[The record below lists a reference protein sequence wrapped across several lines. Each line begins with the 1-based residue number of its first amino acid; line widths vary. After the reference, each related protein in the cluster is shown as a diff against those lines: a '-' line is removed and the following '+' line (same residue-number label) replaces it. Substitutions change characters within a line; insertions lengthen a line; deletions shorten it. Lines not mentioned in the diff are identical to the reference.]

1 MPAPARPRPSPV
13 LVGTAGWATPRQHA
27 ALFGAGAS
35 GLARYATRFDAVE
48 INTSFY
54 RPHQRKTYAHWAASV
69 PARFRFA
76 VKLPKAITHDAGLR
90 GAGAALDRFA
100 GEVDG
105 LDDKLAVVLVQLPPS
120 RAFEPRVAA
129 TFFAMLRRRFDCGL
143 ACEPRHAS
151 WFGATADALWEKHA
165 IARVA
170 ADPARLPEA
179 ARAAGAGPWRYWRWH
194 GSPVIYRSG
203 YDDAALRALAASVRA
218 QTPRGARAFVVFD
231 NTTLGHAAGDAA
243 RFDALAA
250 EPRRPTKMNMKTK
263 KTRTTTRTR

>member
-1 MPAPARPRPSPV
+1 MTEARAARRDARV
-13 LVGTAGWATPRQHA
+13 LVGCAGWATPRQHA
-27 ALFGAGAS
+27 ALFADAPS

-48 INTSFY
+48 INSSFY

-76 VKLPKAITHDAGLR
+76 VKLPRQITHEGGLR
-90 GAGAALDRFA
+90 GSGPALDRFA
-100 GEVDG
+100 AEVEG
-105 LDDKLAVVLVQLPPS
+105 LGDKLALVLVQLPPS
-120 RAFEPRVAA
+120 RVFEPRVAS
-129 TFFAMLRRRFDCGL
+129 TFFAMLRRRFDGGL

-151 WFGATADALWEKHA
+151 WFGEAADALWDRHD

-179 ARAAGAGPWRYWRWH
+179 AIAGGAGPWRYWRWH

-203 YDDAALRALAASVRA
+203 YDDAALRALHDAVRA

-243 RFDALAA
+243 RFAQ
-250 EPRRPTKMNMKTK
+250 
-263 KTRTTTRTR
+263 TRTR